1 MKKILLSF
9 ALLYLLFS
17 NAQQQQQQ
25 FDIKWL
31 EPKILETELS
41 RIELP
46 SFDETHFSYNDEVGL
61 RYFAQW
67 ESNQLVDESNV
78 QLTNVVY
85 ETISQS
91 NLKQLRQELI
101 PNDPKLYVKNALSRN
116 KNFIY
121 LELSPIIKENGVFK
135 RIKSFNLTYQ
145 NLSQNRTSE
154 AVQSFRSNNQLSSS
168 VLRNGQWYRFYVT
181 ESGVYRLSRSFL
193 NSLGVNTNNVNPRNI
208 KIFGN
213 GGRMLPLLNSEDYP
227 IDLTENAIKVIGE
240 EDGRFDNND
249 YIIFYAEGTKGYSNE
264 SDTHNNIYT
273 DRSYYYVNI
282 SSGEGK
288 RIQNAVQPESP
299 ANLLVNSFDDYQFHE
314 VDQFNLVKL
323 GRRWYGDRFDIETER
338 NFEFDF
344 PNLITT
350 EPVNLTIKAAAVSV
364 QNSSMVVSVNGQP
377 ATTLN
382 FPLIAPGSAVLASG
396 NSFTGSI
403 NPTSDNI
410 NVNVVYNNNGIPTA
424 AGYIDYISIQATRA
438 LTYTGEQLFF
448 TKNSVASTGGI
459 VEYQL
464 NNSQNVSEV
473 WDISDRFNVTSYQN
487 NNNNSLFSFK
497 AQAGSVKTYL
507 AFGSNNFL
515 DPSRENSAQVANQD
529 LKGTIFLNGQNQFQD
544 VDYLVITPDAFV
556 SQAQRLADIN
566 NSVYNLNVKV
576 VPLSQIYLEFS
587 SGNQDIAAIRNFI
600 RYVYHNASSPENRV
614 KYVCLFGD
622 GSYDYKD
629 RLPNNTNFV
638 PSWYALESFS
648 LTSSF
653 VSDDFY
659 GMMDENEG
667 TMAPNNRM
675 DIAIGRILADSPQ
688 RARELVDKIAE
699 YHSRES
705 FGGWRNNIIMVSDDV
720 DEAWERIL
728 QGTTD
733 DIGNSITAQNPFFN
747 VVKIHADAFQQASSS
762 AGDRYPE
769 VNSVVREAI
778 EVGAILVNYFGHGGE
793 DFLAKERIFDKND
806 AQAVNNQCKYNCF
819 VTITCEYTKF
829 DDPNRP
835 TAGEFTYWNKSG
847 GAISLVTTTRQIFV
861 SVGVS
866 YNVVFNNYIFRKVDG
881 EYPSIAEA
889 LRLTKIDPAV
899 AGISQK
905 RLVFSIGDPAMK
917 LSIPKPEIRLT
928 QINDVPVN
936 ENTAVLQALGYTK
949 LTGQVYDEFG
959 NPLTNYS
966 GTLSATVYD
975 KPIQRQTLANDGTRL
990 GNQLII
996 LDFQTLGQVLFRG
1009 QASVNNGAFDFD
1021 FIVPRDIQIPVGA
1034 GKVSFYAVDNAIT
1047 SDKTGYSF
1055 DINVGGI
1062 SESATEDNIGPVIN
1076 LFMNDENFVAGG
1088 ITNESPTL
1096 LAKLQDNSGIN
1107 TASGIGH
1114 DIVAILDGDVA
1125 NPFILNNYY
1134 QANIDD
1140 FQNGTV
1146 SFPFRDLEP
1155 GPHTLTFKAWDV
1167 YNNSSTAELE
1177 FVVFDQNDVLKIE
1190 NVLNYPNPFVNYTE
1204 FWFNHNSSEPLDVS
1218 VQIFTVS
1225 GKLVRTLNG
1234 QTSGGNKSTSSLS
1247 KDIVW
1252 DGRDDFGDKIGK
1264 GVYVYKLTVRS
1275 NTSNKVV
1282 EKFEKLVILQ

>member
-9 ALLYLLFS
+9 ALLYTLFG
-17 NAQQQQQQ
+17 NAQQRQ
-25 FDIKWL
+25 FDINWS
-31 EPKILETELS
+31 EPKVLETELS

-46 SFDETHFSYNDEVGL
+46 SFDDNHFSYNDEKGL
-61 RYFAQW
+61 IYFAQW
-67 ESNQLVDESNV
+67 ESGQIIDEDNVQVNNIVYENISEADLKQMPKNLIPDNPNLYLKNATDRNKNYIYLEISPIVRDNGVLKRIRSFTVTYNNLTQNRSLQSTLSFNRSN
-78 QLTNVVY
+78 QLTN
-85 ETISQS
+85 
-91 NLKQLRQELI
+91 
-101 PNDPKLYVKNALSRN
+101 
-116 KNFIY
+116 
-121 LELSPIIKENGVFK
+121 
-135 RIKSFNLTYQ
+135 
-145 NLSQNRTSE
+145 
-154 AVQSFRSNNQLSSS
+154 S
-168 VLRNGQWYRFYVT
+168 VLRTGQWYRFYVT
-181 ESGVYRLSRSFL
+181 ESGVYKLSRSFL

-227 IDLTENAIKVIGE
+227 IDLTENAIKIIGE
-240 EDGRFDNND
+240 EDGRFDNSD

-273 DRSYYYVNI
+273 DRSYYYVNV

-288 RIQNAVQPESP
+288 RIQSALQPESP
-299 ANLLVNSFDDYQFHE
+299 ANLTVNTFDDYQFHE
-314 VDQFNLVKL
+314 LDEFNLVKL

-338 NFEFDF
+338 NFEFNF
-344 PNLITT
+344 SNLVSS
-350 EPVNLTIKAAAVSV
+350 EPVNFSIKAAAVSV
-364 QNSSMVVSVNGQP
+364 QTSSMAFSVNGEL
-377 ATTLN
+377 AANLN
-382 FPLIAPGSAVLASG
+382 FSLIAPGSSILASG
-396 NSFTGSI
+396 SSFTGII
-403 NPTSDNI
+403 NPSSDNI
-410 NVNVVYNNNGIPTA
+410 TVNVAYNNNGIPTA
-424 AGYIDYISIQATRA
+424 TGYIDYIGIQATRA
-438 LTYTGEQLFF
+438 LTYTGDQLFF
-448 TKNSVASTGGI
+448 TKNIVANIGGI

-464 NNSQNVSEV
+464 GNTQNISEV
-473 WDISDRFNVTSYQN
+473 WDITDRFNVTSYQN
-487 NNNNSLFSFK
+487 TNNSASFSFK
-497 AQAGSVKTYL
+497 AQAGTSKNYL
-507 AFGSNNFL
+507 VFGNNNFL
-515 DPSRENSAQVANQD
+515 DPFRENSAQVANQD
-529 LKGTIFLNGQNQFQD
+529 LKGSIFLNQQGQFQD
-544 VDYLVITPDAFV
+544 VDYLIITPDAFS

-566 NSVYNLNVKV
+566 KNVYNLNVKV
-576 VPLSQIYLEFS
+576 VRLSQIYLEFS

-622 GSYDYKD
+622 GSYDYKN

-659 GMMDENEG
+659 GMMDPNEG
-667 TMAPNNRM
+667 TLAPNNRL
-675 DIAIGRILADSPQ
+675 DLAVGRILADSPQ

-699 YHSRES
+699 YHSRDS
-705 FGGWRNNIIMVSDDV
+705 FGGWRNNVIMISDDV
-720 DEAWERIL
+720 DESWERIL

-733 DIGNSITAQNPFFN
+733 EIGNSITAQNPFFN

-769 VNSVVREAI
+769 VNTVIKNAI

-806 AQAVNNQCKYNCF
+806 AQSINNQCKYNCF

-829 DDPNRP
+829 DDPGRP
-835 TAGEFTYWNKSG
+835 TAGEFTYWNKTG

-866 YNVVFNNYIFRKVDG
+866 YNVVFSDYIFRKIDG

-905 RLVFSIGDPAMK
+905 RLVFYIGDPAMK

-936 ENTAVLQALGYTK
+936 ENTTVLQALGYTK
-949 LTGQVYDEFG
+949 LSGQVYDELG
-959 NPLTNYS
+959 NPLTNYN

-975 KPIQRQTLANDGTRL
+975 KPIQRQTLANDGVRL
-990 GNQLII
+990 GNELIK
-996 LDFQTLGQVLFRG
+996 LDFETLGQVLFRG
-1009 QASVNNGAFDFD
+1009 QASVTNGTFDFD

-1034 GKVSFYAVDNAIT
+1034 GKVSFYAVDNAVT
-1047 SDKTGYSF
+1047 LDKTGYSF

-1062 SESATEDNIGPVIN
+1062 NQNAAEDNIGPLIN
-1076 LFMNDENFVAGG
+1076 LFMNDENFVTGG

-1096 LAKLQDNSGIN
+1096 LAKLQDDSGIN

-1114 DIVAILDGDVA
+1114 DIIAILDGDVA

-1134 QANIDD
+1134 QANVDD
-1140 FQNGTV
+1140 FQRGTV

-1155 GPHTLTFKAWDV
+1155 GPHTLTFRAWDV

-1177 FVVFDQNDVLKIE
+1177 FVVFDQNEVLRIE

-1275 NTSNKVV
+1275 NTLNKEV

>member
-1 MKKILLSF
+1 MKKILLSLT
-9 ALLYLLFS
+9 LLYTLFG
-17 NAQQQQQQ
+17 NAQQRQ
-25 FDIKWL
+25 FDINWS
-31 EPKILETELS
+31 ESKILETELS

-46 SFDETHFSYNDEVGL
+46 SFDDNHYSYNDKKGL
-61 RYFAQW
+61 IYFAQW
-67 ESNQLVDESNV
+67 ESDQMIDEDNAQINNIIYENISEADLKQMPKNLIPDNPNLYLKNATDRNRNYIYLEISPIVRDNGVLKRIRSFTVNYSSSTQNRSLQSTQSFNRSN
-78 QLTNVVY
+78 QLTN
-85 ETISQS
+85 
-91 NLKQLRQELI
+91 
-101 PNDPKLYVKNALSRN
+101 
-116 KNFIY
+116 
-121 LELSPIIKENGVFK
+121 
-135 RIKSFNLTYQ
+135 
-145 NLSQNRTSE
+145 
-154 AVQSFRSNNQLSSS
+154 S
-168 VLRNGQWYRFYVT
+168 VLRTGQWYRFYVT

-193 NSLGVNTNNVNPRNI
+193 NSLGVNTNNINPRNI

-273 DRSYYYVNI
+273 DRSYYYVNV
-282 SSGEGK
+282 SPDEGK
-288 RIQNAVQPESP
+288 RIQSAIQPESP
-299 ANLLVNSFDDYQFHE
+299 ANLTVSTFDDYQFHE
-314 VDQFNLVKL
+314 LDEFNLVKL

-338 NFEFDF
+338 NFEFNF
-344 PNLITT
+344 PNLVIS
-350 EPVNLTIKAAAVSV
+350 EPVNFSIKAAAVSV
-364 QNSSMVVSVNGQP
+364 QTSNMAVSINGQLI
-377 ATTLN
+377 TTLN
-382 FPLIAPGSAVLASG
+382 FSLVAPGSSVLASG
-396 NSFTGSI
+396 SSFGGSI

-410 NVNVVYNNNGIPTA
+410 NVNVTYNNNGIPTA
-424 AGYIDYISIQATRA
+424 TGYLDYIRIQATRA
-438 LTYTGEQLFF
+438 LTYMGDQLFF
-448 TKNSVASTGGI
+448 TKNSVANTGGI

-464 NNSQNVSEV
+464 SNAQNISEV
-473 WDISDRFNVTSYQN
+473 WDITDRFNVTSYQN
-487 NNNNSLFSFK
+487 SNNNSSFNFK
-497 AQAGSVKTYL
+497 AQAGSTKTYL
-507 AFGSNNFL
+507 AFGINNFL
-515 DPSRENSAQVANQD
+515 DPARETSAQVANQD
-529 LKGTIFLNGQNQFQD
+529 LKGTVFLNQQGQFQD
-544 VDYLVITPDAFV
+544 VDYLIITPDAFS

-566 NSVYNLNVKV
+566 KNVYNLNVKV

-600 RYVYHNASSPENRV
+600 RYVYHNASSPEKRV

-622 GSYDYKD
+622 GSYDYKN

-659 GMMDENEG
+659 GMMDPNEG

-675 DIAIGRILADSPQ
+675 DIAVGRILADSPQ

-699 YHSRES
+699 YHSRDS
-705 FGGWRNNIIMVSDDV
+705 FGGWRNNIIMISDDV
-720 DEAWERIL
+720 DESWERIL

-747 VVKIHADAFQQASSS
+747 VVKVHADAFQQSSSS

-769 VNSVVREAI
+769 VNSVVRDAI

-835 TAGEFTYWNKSG
+835 TAGEFTYWNKTG

-866 YNVVFNNYIFRKVDG
+866 YNVVFSDYIFRKVDG

-905 RLVFSIGDPAMK
+905 RLVFYIGDPAMK
-917 LSIPKPEIRLT
+917 LSIAKPEIRLT

-936 ENTAVLQALGYTK
+936 ENTTVLQALGYTK
-949 LTGQVYDEFG
+949 LSGQVYDELG
-959 NPLTNYS
+959 NPLTNYN

-975 KPIQRQTLANDGTRL
+975 KPIQRQTLANDGVRL
-990 GNQLII
+990 GNELIK
-996 LDFQTLGQVLFRG
+996 LDFETLGQVLFRG
-1009 QASVNNGAFDFD
+1009 QASVTNGTFDFD

-1034 GKVSFYAVDNAIT
+1034 GKVSFYAVDNAVT

-1062 SESATEDNIGPVIN
+1062 NENAAEDNIGPLIN
-1076 LFMNDENFVAGG
+1076 LFMNDENFVTGG

-1096 LAKLQDNSGIN
+1096 LAKLQDDSGIN

-1114 DIVAILDGDVA
+1114 DIIAILDGDVA
-1125 NPFILNNYY
+1125 NPFVLNNYY
-1134 QANIDD
+1134 QADVDD
-1140 FQNGTV
+1140 FQRGTV
-1146 SFPFRDLEP
+1146 SFPFRDLKP
-1155 GPHTLTFKAWDV
+1155 GPHTLTFRAWDV

-1177 FVVFDQNDVLKIE
+1177 FVVFDQNEVLKIE

-1247 KDIVW
+1247 KDIIW

-1275 NTSNKVV
+1275 NTLNKEV

>member
-1 MKKILLSF
+1 MKKILFSF
-9 ALLYLLFS
+9 ALLHVLIT
-17 NAQQQQQQ
+17 NAQQRQ
-25 FDIKWL
+25 FDIKWS
-31 EPKILETELS
+31 EPKVLETELS
-41 RIELP
+41 KIELP
-46 SFDETHFSYNDEVGL
+46 SFEDTHFSYNDEVGL
-61 RYFAQW
+61 RYFSQW
-67 ESNQLVDESNV
+67 ESNQPIDELNV
-78 QLTNVVY
+78 QLTNVLY
-85 ETISQS
+85 ENISQS
-91 NLKQLRQELI
+91 DLKQLRQELI
-101 PNDPKLYVKNALSRN
+101 PNDPKLYVKNASARN
-116 KNFIY
+116 RNFIY
-121 LELSPIIKENGVFK
+121 LELSPIIKENGIFK
-135 RIKSFNLTYQ
+135 RIKNFSLSYQ
-145 NLSQNRTSE
+145 NLDQNRSL
-154 AVQSFRSNNQLSSS
+154 QSIQNFYRNNQLDNS
-168 VLRNGQWYRFYVT
+168 VLRSGQWYRFYVT
-181 ESGVYRLSRSFL
+181 ESGVYRISRSFL

-240 EDGRFDNND
+240 EDGRFDNSD

-273 DRSYYYVNI
+273 DKSYYYVNI

-288 RIQNAVQPESP
+288 RIQTAVQPESP
-299 ANLLVNSFDDYQFHE
+299 ANILVNSFDDYQFHE
-314 VDQFNLVKL
+314 VDEFNLVKL

-350 EPVNLTIKAAAVSV
+350 EPVNFTIKAAAVSV
-364 QNSSMVVSVNGQP
+364 QNSSMAVSANSQL

-382 FPLIAPGSAVLASG
+382 FSLIASGSAVLASG
-396 NSFTGSI
+396 NSFTGLI

-424 AGYIDYISIQATRA
+424 TGYIDYISIQASRA

-448 TKNSVASTGGI
+448 TKNSVAATGGI

-464 NNSQNVSEV
+464 NNSQNVTEV
-473 WDISDRFNVTSYQN
+473 WDITDRFNVTSYSN
-487 NNNNSLFSFK
+487 SNNSASFSFK
-497 AQAGSVKTYL
+497 AQAGSTKTYL
-507 AFGSNNFL
+507 AFGNNTFL
-515 DPSRENSAQVANQD
+515 DPQRDNSTQVANQD
-529 LKGTIFLNGQNQFQD
+529 LKGTIFLNQQNQFQD
-544 VDYLVITPDAFV
+544 VDYLIITPDAFV

-675 DIAIGRILADSPQ
+675 DIAVGRILADSPQ

-733 DIGNSITAQNPFFN
+733 DIGNSIIEQNPFFN

-769 VNSVVREAI
+769 VNSVVRDAI

-866 YNVVFNNYIFRKVDG
+866 YNVVFTDYIFRKVDG

-936 ENTAVLQALGYTK
+936 ENTTVLQALGYTK

-959 NPLTNYS
+959 NPLTNYN

-1034 GKVSFYAVDNAIT
+1034 GKVSFYAVDNAVT

-1062 SESATEDNIGPVIN
+1062 NENAAEDNIGPVIN
-1076 LFMNDENFVAGG
+1076 LFMNDENFVTGG

-1096 LAKLQDNSGIN
+1096 LAKLQDDSGIN

-1114 DIVAILDGDVA
+1114 DIIAVLDGDVA

-1134 QANIDD
+1134 QADVDD

-1155 GPHTLTFKAWDV
+1155 GPHTLTFRAWDV

-1204 FWFNHNSSEPLDVS
+1204 FWFNHNSSEPLDIS

-1275 NTSNKVV
+1275 NTLNKEV

>member
-1 MKKILLSF
+1 
-9 ALLYLLFS
+9 
-17 NAQQQQQQ
+17 
-25 FDIKWL
+25 
-31 EPKILETELS
+31 
-41 RIELP
+41 
-46 SFDETHFSYNDEVGL
+46 
-61 RYFAQW
+61 
-67 ESNQLVDESNV
+67 
-78 QLTNVVY
+78 
-85 ETISQS
+85 
-91 NLKQLRQELI
+91 
-101 PNDPKLYVKNALSRN
+101 
-116 KNFIY
+116 
-121 LELSPIIKENGVFK
+121 
-135 RIKSFNLTYQ
+135 
-145 NLSQNRTSE
+145 
-154 AVQSFRSNNQLSSS
+154 
-168 VLRNGQWYRFYVT
+168 
-181 ESGVYRLSRSFL
+181 
-193 NSLGVNTNNVNPRNI
+193 
-208 KIFGN
+208 
-213 GGRMLPLLNSEDYP
+213 
-227 IDLTENAIKVIGE
+227 
-240 EDGRFDNND
+240 
-249 YIIFYAEGTKGYSNE
+249 
-264 SDTHNNIYT
+264 
-273 DRSYYYVNI
+273 
-282 SSGEGK
+282 
-288 RIQNAVQPESP
+288 
-299 ANLLVNSFDDYQFHE
+299 
-314 VDQFNLVKL
+314 L

-338 NFEFDF
+338 NFEFNF
-344 PNLITT
+344 PNLVITD
-350 EPVNLTIKAAAVSV
+350 PVNFSIKGAAVSV
-364 QNSSMVVSVNGQP
+364 QNSSMAVSVNGQLT
-377 ATTLN
+377 TTLN
-382 FPLIAPGSAVLASG
+382 YSLIPSGSAILASG
-396 NSFTGSI
+396 NSFTGAI
-403 NPTSDNI
+403 NSTSDNI
-410 NVNVVYNNNGIPTA
+410 NVNVAYNNNGIPTA
-424 AGYIDYISIQATRA
+424 AGYLDYIGIKATRQ
-438 LTYTGEQLFF
+438 LIYTGEQLFF
-448 TKNSVASTGGI
+448 TKNIVANTGGI
-459 VEYQL
+459 AEYQL
-464 NNSQNVSEV
+464 SSAQNVSEV
-473 WDISDRFNVTSYQN
+473 WDITDRFNVTSYQN
-487 NNNNSLFSFK
+487 SNNSSFSFK
-497 AQAGSVKTYL
+497 AQAGSAKNYL
-507 AFGSNNFL
+507 AFGNNNFL
-515 DPSRENSAQVANQD
+515 DPFRENSAQVANQD
-529 LKGTIFLNGQNQFQD
+529 LKGTIFLNQQGQFED
-544 VDYLVITPDAFV
+544 VDYLIITPDAFS

-566 NSVYNLNVKV
+566 KNVYNLNVKV

-622 GSYDYKD
+622 GSYDYKN

-659 GMMDENEG
+659 GMMDPNEG
-667 TMAPNNRM
+667 TMAPNNRL
-675 DIAIGRILADSPQ
+675 DIAVGRILADSPQ
-688 RARELVDKIAE
+688 RARDLVDKIAE
-699 YHSRES
+699 YHSRDS
-705 FGGWRNNIIMVSDDV
+705 FGGWRNNIIMISDDV
-720 DEAWERIL
+720 DESWERIL

-733 DIGNSITAQNPFFN
+733 DIGNSISAQNPFFN

-769 VNSVVREAI
+769 VNNVIKNAI

-866 YNVVFNNYIFRKVDG
+866 FNVVFSDYIFRKIDG

-928 QINDVPVN
+928 QINDLPVN
-936 ENTAVLQALGYTK
+936 ENTSILQALGYTK
-949 LTGQVYDEFG
+949 LSGQVYDEFG
-959 NPLTNYS
+959 NPLTNYN

-1009 QASVNNGAFDFD
+1009 QASVTNGAFDFD

-1034 GKVSFYAVDNAIT
+1034 GKVSFYAVDNAVS

-1062 SESATEDNIGPVIN
+1062 NENAAEDNIGPLIN
-1076 LFMNDENFVAGG
+1076 LFMNDENFVTGG

-1096 LAKLQDNSGIN
+1096 LAKLQDDSGIN

-1114 DIVAILDGDVA
+1114 DIIAVLDGDVA
-1125 NPFILNNYY
+1125 NPFVLNNYY
-1134 QANIDD
+1134 QADVDD
-1140 FQNGTV
+1140 FQRGTV

-1155 GPHTLTFKAWDV
+1155 GPHTLTFRAWDV

-1275 NTSNKVV
+1275 NTLNKEV

>member
-1 MKKILLSF
+1 MKKILLSVAF
-9 ALLYLLFS
+9 LSFLLGH
-17 NAQQQQQQ
+17 AQQKQ
-25 FDIKWL
+25 FDINWS
-31 EPKILETELS
+31 EPKVLETELS
-41 RIELP
+41 SIELP
-46 SFDETHFSYNDEVGL
+46 SFDDKHFSYDDQDGI

-67 ESNQLVDESNV
+67 ESSQIIDENNV
-78 QLTNVVY
+78 QINNIIY
-85 ETISQS
+85 ENITQAD
-91 NLKQLRQELI
+91 LKQLRLDLI
-101 PNDPKLYVKNALSRN
+101 PNNPELYLKNASARN

-121 LELSPIIKENGVFK
+121 LEISPIVRENGVIR
-135 RIKSFNLTYQ
+135 RIISFSIAFSSTNQNRSLQSSQSFNNTNQ
-145 NLSQNRTSE
+145 
-154 AVQSFRSNNQLSSS
+154 FSNS
-168 VLRNGQWYRFYVT
+168 VLRTGQWYRFYVT
-181 ESGVYRLSRSFL
+181 ESGVYRLSKSFL

-240 EDGRFDNND
+240 EDGYFDNSD
-249 YIIFYAEGTKGYSNE
+249 YLIFYAEGTKGYSNE

-282 SSGEGK
+282 SPGDGK
-288 RIQNAVQPESP
+288 RIQSAIQPESP
-299 ANLLVNSFDDYQFHE
+299 ANLIINTFDDYQFHE
-314 VDQFNLVKL
+314 LDEFNLVKL

-338 NFEFDF
+338 NFEFNF
-344 PNLITT
+344 PNLVITD
-350 EPVNLTIKAAAVSV
+350 PVNFSIKGAAVSV
-364 QNSSMVVSVNGQP
+364 QNSSMAVSVNGQLT
-377 ATTLN
+377 TTLN
-382 FPLIAPGSAVLASG
+382 YSLIPSGSAILASG
-396 NSFTGSI
+396 NSFTGAI
-403 NPTSDNI
+403 NPTSDII
-410 NVNVVYNNNGIPTA
+410 NVNVAYNNNGIPTA
-424 AGYIDYISIQATRA
+424 AGYLDYIGIKATRQ
-438 LTYTGEQLFF
+438 LIYTGGQLFF
-448 TKNSVASTGGI
+448 TKNVVINTGGI
-459 VEYQL
+459 AEYQL
-464 NNSQNVSEV
+464 SGAQNVSEV
-473 WDISDRFNVTSYQN
+473 WDITDRFNVTSYQN
-487 NNNNSLFSFK
+487 SNNNSSFTFK
-497 AQAGSVKTYL
+497 AQAGSAKNYL
-507 AFGSNNFL
+507 AFGNNNFL
-515 DPSRENSAQVANQD
+515 DPFRESIAQVANQD
-529 LKGTIFLNGQNQFQD
+529 LKGTIFLNQQGQFED
-544 VDYLVITPDAFV
+544 VDYLIITPDAFS

-566 NSVYNLNVKV
+566 KNVYNLNVKV
-576 VPLSQIYLEFS
+576 VPISQIYLEFS

-622 GSYDYKD
+622 GSYDYKN

-659 GMMDENEG
+659 GMMDSNEG
-667 TMAPNNRM
+667 TMAPNNRL
-675 DIAIGRILADSPQ
+675 DIAVGRILADSPQ

-699 YHSRES
+699 YHSRDS
-705 FGGWRNNIIMVSDDV
+705 FGGWRNNIIMISDDV
-720 DEAWERIL
+720 DESWERIL

-733 DIGNSITAQNPFFN
+733 DIGNSITTQNPFFN

-762 AGDRYPE
+762 AGDRYPD
-769 VNSVVREAI
+769 VNTAIKNAI

-806 AQAVNNQCKYNCF
+806 AQSINNQCKYNCF

-829 DDPNRP
+829 DDPGRP
-835 TAGEFTYWNKSG
+835 TAGEFTYWNKTG

-866 YNVVFNNYIFRKVDG
+866 YNVVFSDYIFMKIDG

-928 QINDVPVN
+928 QINDMPVN
-936 ENTAVLQALGYTK
+936 ENTSVLQALGYTK
-949 LTGQVYDEFG
+949 LSGQVYDEFG
-959 NPLTNYS
+959 NPLTNYN
-966 GTLSATVYD
+966 GALSVTVYD
-975 KPIQRQTLANDGTRL
+975 KPIQRQTLGNDGARL

-1009 QASVNNGAFDFD
+1009 QASVTNGAFGFD

-1034 GKVSFYAVDNAIT
+1034 GKVSFYAVDNAVS

-1062 SESATEDNIGPVIN
+1062 NENAVEDNIGPLIN
-1076 LFMNDENFVAGG
+1076 LFMNDENFVTGG

-1096 LAKLQDNSGIN
+1096 LAKLQDDSGIN

-1114 DIVAILDGDVA
+1114 DIIAVLDGDVA
-1125 NPFILNNYY
+1125 NPFVLNNYY
-1134 QANIDD
+1134 QADIDD
-1140 FQNGTV
+1140 FQRGTV

-1155 GPHTLTFKAWDV
+1155 GPHSLTFRAWDV
-1167 YNNSSTAELE
+1167 YNNSSTAEIE

-1234 QTSGGNKSTSSLS
+1234 QTSSGNKSTSSLS

-1275 NTSNKVV
+1275 NTLNKEV